1 MPSVRQKIKDQ
12 WEILSDKNA
21 IQFKWPGD
29 CPLEVREL
37 VGPENFDSSSPNYTM
52 PFFWRTDAVLA
63 TRSWALIVCA
73 IECAFGLICLLVNL
87 LHFGLYLPRHSPS
100 SSSVVF
106 PSTVL
111 LITLFQLCIFYSFK
125 VLFIFAIFRSN
136 SQLLRI
142 QLIFQYV
149 TCVFLLLNASFS
161 LAADFGG
168 YDEER
173 IYAKRDP
180 LLIRFLGFLSLGFLF
195 VQLYLRLMTIPVYKF
210 LRDLRKFRYAI
221 YASKWRYRKRV
232 YFTYC
237 SLMMDNLLAESKK
250 QKKKKKHVD
259 GDDQTLL
266 TSDENSSSGTLLN
279 VVVPTLTGP
288 AIKESKK
295 KEKEEKSEE
304 SKESN
309 LSQEKEEI
317 IMENGGLEA
326 KKEKDDDEL
335 SWLVPETKAQRRE
348 ALIEEKV
355 IDTEVQVVDEGT
367 PNTIGSPN
375 ASIHERFL
383 DESEVIRC
391 IQKELN
397 KKAIEEGKTIE
408 NEEEEEIYEEEN
420 NERKEFKNNFIEE
433 NKEKLI
439 KMPGRLMNKI
449 SNYKNEKYPG
459 KSIRQNVAGSSE
471 ETDSRS
477 TYTDE
482 LPTNSRI
489 QGVKSRYANEKQLT
503 RRPSPKKMPITIQ
516 TKKKP
521 GDLFSVK
528 RTE

>member
-1 MPSVRQKIKDQ
+1 MPTVRQKIKDQ

-125 VLFIFAIFRSN
+125 ANFLIKLRKKYFPQNFQVLFIFAIFRSN

-279 VVVPTLTGP
+279 IVVPTLTGP

-317 IMENGGLEA
+317 IMENGGLET

-348 ALIEEKV
+348 A
-355 IDTEVQVVDEGT
+355 
-367 PNTIGSPN
+367 N
-375 ASIHERFL
+375 
-383 DESEVIRC
+383 
-391 IQKELN
+391 
-397 KKAIEEGKTIE
+397 
-408 NEEEEEIYEEEN
+408 
-420 NERKEFKNNFIEE
+420 
-433 NKEKLI
+433 
-439 KMPGRLMNKI
+439 
-449 SNYKNEKYPG
+449 
-459 KSIRQNVAGSSE
+459 
-471 ETDSRS
+471 
-477 TYTDE
+477 
-482 LPTNSRI
+482 
-489 QGVKSRYANEKQLT
+489 
-503 RRPSPKKMPITIQ
+503 
-516 TKKKP
+516 
-521 GDLFSVK
+521 
-528 RTE
+528 

>member
-1 MPSVRQKIKDQ
+1 
-12 WEILSDKNA
+12 
-21 IQFKWPGD
+21 
-29 CPLEVREL
+29 
-37 VGPENFDSSSPNYTM
+37 M

-106 PSTVL
+106 PST
-111 LITLFQLCIFYSFK
+111 

-250 QKKKKKHVD
+250 QKKKKHVD

-317 IMENGGLEA
+317 IMENGGLET

-348 ALIEEKV
+348 A
-355 IDTEVQVVDEGT
+355 
-367 PNTIGSPN
+367 N
-375 ASIHERFL
+375 
-383 DESEVIRC
+383 
-391 IQKELN
+391 
-397 KKAIEEGKTIE
+397 
-408 NEEEEEIYEEEN
+408 
-420 NERKEFKNNFIEE
+420 
-433 NKEKLI
+433 
-439 KMPGRLMNKI
+439 
-449 SNYKNEKYPG
+449 
-459 KSIRQNVAGSSE
+459 
-471 ETDSRS
+471 
-477 TYTDE
+477 
-482 LPTNSRI
+482 
-489 QGVKSRYANEKQLT
+489 
-503 RRPSPKKMPITIQ
+503 
-516 TKKKP
+516 
-521 GDLFSVK
+521 
-528 RTE
+528 